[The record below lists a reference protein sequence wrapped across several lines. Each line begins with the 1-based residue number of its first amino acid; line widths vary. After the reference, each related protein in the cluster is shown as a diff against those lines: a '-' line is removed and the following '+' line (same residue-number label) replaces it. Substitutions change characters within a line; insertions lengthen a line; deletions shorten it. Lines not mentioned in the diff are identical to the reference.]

1 MQRDHL
7 DHVLEQWQQTRPDLD
22 SQPMAVVG
30 RILRLAGLLE
40 DRANIALKP
49 FGLAIWGFDVL
60 GTLRRQGKPY
70 SLTPTEL
77 MQATMLSSGAMTNRI
92 DRLEK
97 LGLVERTPHEHDRRS
112 LLVTLTAKGLRVVD
126 QAAVARFDEA
136 RDALQEISGQEQAN
150 LARLLRKILNQLE
163 SEPTAPNE

>member
-7 DHVLEQWQQTRPDLD
+7 DKVVEQWQHARPDLD

-40 DRANIALKP
+40 QRANVALQP

-70 SLTPTEL
+70 ALTPTEL

-112 LLVTLTAKGLRVVD
+112 LLVTLTSKGLRVVD
-126 QAAVARFDEA
+126 QAAMARFDETRA
-136 RDALQEISGQEQAN
+136 ALQQIPSAEQAS
-150 LARLLRKILNQLE
+150 LARSLRKILIQLE
-163 SEPTAPNE
+163 PELDGPNG